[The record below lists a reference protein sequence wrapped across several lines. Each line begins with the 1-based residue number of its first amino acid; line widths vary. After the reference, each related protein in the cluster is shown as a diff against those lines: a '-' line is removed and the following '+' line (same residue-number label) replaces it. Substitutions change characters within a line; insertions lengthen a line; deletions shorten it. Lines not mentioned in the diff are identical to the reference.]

1 MRVFMLGWEF
11 PPFISGGLGTACYGL
26 TKAMSALGTDIL
38 FVLPRPV
45 STPFSSHLTL
55 VSPSPEAVATASAG
69 GRSSSSPGVGTSPVV
84 TEFRMDEFEHVTFR
98 TVDAQMVD
106 PYTRPEDYD
115 VQIKTIREERTRITD
130 ATPIDPI
137 LTPPVGARAV
147 AAVASSHPAPSASA
161 PQQNREPG
169 LKVDGP
175 IKSFLGN
182 GSPGAHYAG
191 DLFSEIQRYAML
203 ATDIAR
209 TEHANVVHAHDWM
222 TFPAGMAVAAQK
234 GLPLVV
240 HVHST
245 EFDRSGVHVDT
256 RIYDIERRGMH
267 AAMKVIAVS
276 HLTKNIIVQQY
287 GIDPSKVEVVY
298 NAIESNGALS
308 DFDEEKYK
316 IHKDEKVVLFL
327 GRITMQK
334 GPEYFIAAAKK
345 VLEVMDNVKFVM
357 AGSGDM
363 IRRTIEMAAA
373 MGIGHKVL
381 FTGFLRGGDVDK
393 VFKMADLY
401 VMPSVSEPFG
411 IAPLEAMSN
420 DVPVIISKQSGV
432 SEVLTHALKVDFW
445 DVNEM
450 ANKIIAVLRHPPL
463 ASTLR
468 QHGSFEVKAM
478 SWTDAAKGCVDV
490 YEMATGGMTARV

>member
-26 TKAMSALGTDIL
+26 TKAMSSIGTDIM

-45 STPFSSHLTL
+45 STPFSTHLRL
-55 VSPSPEAVATASAG
+55 VSPRADSPLAS
-69 GRSSSSPGVGTSPVV
+69 PV
-84 TEFRMDEFEHVTFR
+84 TEFRLDEFEHVTFR
-98 TVDAQMVD
+98 TVGANLGD
-106 PYTRPEDYD
+106 PYQTPDDYQHKIRGAAAPQIEPTVTRTARLTL
-115 VQIKTIREERTRITD
+115 VD
-130 ATPIDPI
+130 APAPASA
-137 LTPPVGARAV
+137 PPPPP
-147 AAVASSHPAPSASA
+147 PAPSAATTKPAASGA
-161 PQQNREPG
+161 TPG
-169 LKVDGP
+169 F
-175 IKSFLGN
+175 IGN
-182 GSPGAHYAG
+182 PAQAAGSHYAG
-191 DLFSEIQRYAML
+191 DLFGEIQRYAAL
-203 ATDIAR
+203 AAEVARNENFDI
-209 TEHANVVHAHDWM
+209 VHAHDWM
-222 TFPAGMAVAAQK
+222 TFPAGLAVAGLK
-234 GLPLVV
+234 GKPLVV

-245 EFDRSGVHVDT
+245 EFDRSGANVDH

-267 AAMKVIAVS
+267 GAMKVIAVS
-276 HLTKNIIVQQY
+276 ALTKQIIVHQY
-287 GIDPSKVEVVY
+287 GVDPAKVEVVY
-298 NAIESNGALS
+298 NAIEVNGNG
-308 DFDEEKYK
+308 FDEEKYK
-316 IHKDEKVVLFL
+316 IHRDEKIVLFL

-334 GPEYFIAAAKK
+334 GPEYFLAAAKK

-363 IRRTIEMAAA
+363 IRRTIEMAAS

-411 IAPLEAMSN
+411 IAPLEAMSH

-432 SEVLTHALKVDFW
+432 SEVLQHALKVDFW
-445 DVNEM
+445 DINEM

-468 QHGSFEVKAM
+468 QHGSFEVGRM
-478 SWTDAAKGCVDV
+478 SWVDAARACVQV
-490 YEMATGGMTARV
+490 YEQARGAMNGR